1 MGPYGGKRAKMV
13 QNDKKLCLFCAPY
26 LRNHASS
33 GDNTEKYGRIGF
45 LTKSKTIAAGGLGGV
60 VSPQGGQGD
69 ALVKVWVQ
77 SP

>member
-1 MGPYGGKRAKMV
+1 MGVKGQKWSRMTKNYVCFVLLISETMHHQGIIQK
-13 QNDKKLCLFCAPY
+13 
-26 LRNHASS
+26 
-33 GDNTEKYGRIGF
+33 KYGRIGF